1 MTKKRR
7 VRVYKK
13 GGESFKPHMMYNP
26 ETGEGTMANIYQDHL
41 EMKNMGYGHE
51 PIMRKGGKPCFE
63 CGGGVYEEGGE
74 LDIYQKEGE
83 VSDEWKKNYA
93 LKPDAKPWT
102 KEDWVGHYS
111 MLKTI
116 YPHDKEYYPVSKL
129 DDNIITKSVNRADEY
144 ESAIQAVI
152 DGGFSGNINKLSNF
166 FGFGDTD
173 MHEEYKKELEK
184 AKDNRYTRI
193 QDAVNTYDADS
204 TDIKNY
210 IKYHG
215 LNKYNKDVY
224 GVDGTSGQRRNGG
237 NIPMYQKEGQVN
249 AMLNRISQS
258 YPESGNPAAMDI
270 LQNYVNTTSFDANTQ
285 EGRDNL
291 SYYPLVGEAADVT
304 SALDYLMQGDI
315 GNALMYSG
323 AAALPFV
330 GGKIVK
336 EGLEAAGKQLK
347 IDFSK
352 AINTPKTLP
361 GKTKP
366 DLGAWAKHWNINTSG
381 FANKGAN
388 ISSLRKEAAAHGFDV
403 VPYYDKNKV
412 LQSYRIVDPATNRNV
427 KFQEGGAQEQEQPMS
442 LYDDKKQQFINI
454 LQEEVSEHQEEQLY
468 NSLLEE
474 ADMIENMPYQFAKK
488 GGQKWMQKASK
499 SMKKRGTVGSFKKY
513 CGGKVTLACIKK
525 GLKSKSKAIRK
536 KAAFAKASWKVAGKM
551 QMGGYI
557 PSTFDQVLGQAATSR
572 STYGPDKINLGYS
585 TDVDN
590 MTLDLELLKN
600 QAKDPN
606 YLTIKGAPTP
616 KQILREYEKA
626 SIEQGDTLPT
636 AWGTEVNENDENI
649 YEYSYHPLHHI
660 TKKMHNEA
668 ALMENKKGELSK
680 GRKVKSP
687 GKVVESFQAGGPN
700 GPSWKY
706 IDYNIDLLQPSQPE
720 YDDLDFSIDYENIDA
735 NRKSFTSDYTKNYYD
750 DAGDTGGGGNQFSSF
765 NDQESG
771 IAGTP
776 NYNPKLDFNSE
787 EYDAD
792 YQSKIS
798 VGTDEGKIS
807 ATGDPD
813 NKSRLR
819 MFGEGLGKKALLNP
833 VAATELLANFTKGN
847 NYKQKRGA
855 GMTDNLVADMQ
866 YRGAL
871 GKRESEDQG
880 ALGYGINP
888 NTGKQ
893 WEFSTGADSYGLF
906 NAPVGQKGMQ
916 VGDVQEM
923 SPEQIEE
930 FISMGGQIEFL
941 D

>member
-74 LDIYQKEGE
+74 LDMYQKEGE
-83 VSDEWKKNYA
+83 
-93 LKPDAKPWT
+93 
-102 KEDWVGHYS
+102 
-111 MLKTI
+111 
-116 YPHDKEYYPVSKL
+116 
-129 DDNIITKSVNRADEY
+129 
-144 ESAIQAVI
+144 
-152 DGGFSGNINKLSNF
+152 
-166 FGFGDTD
+166 
-173 MHEEYKKELEK
+173 
-184 AKDNRYTRI
+184 
-193 QDAVNTYDADS
+193 
-204 TDIKNY
+204 
-210 IKYHG
+210 
-215 LNKYNKDVY
+215 
-224 GVDGTSGQRRNGG
+224 
-237 NIPMYQKEGQVN
+237 VN

-270 LQNYVNTTSFDANTQ
+270 LQNYVSTTSFDPNTQ

-291 SYYPLVGEAADVT
+291 SYYPLVGEAADAT
-304 SALDYLMQGDI
+304 SALNYLMQGDI
-315 GNALMYSG
+315 ANTLMYG
-323 AAALPFV
+323 AAAALPFV

-336 EGLEAAGKQLK
+336 EGVEAAGKQLK

-352 AINTPKTLP
+352 AVNTHKKLP
-361 GKTKP
+361 NKVKAIKP

-388 ISSLRKEAAAHGFDV
+388 LSKLTKEASEYGFDV

-427 KFQEGGAQEQEQPMS
+427 KFQEGGPLEQKQPMS

-454 LQEEVSEHQEEQLY
+454 LQEEVSEHQEEQIY

-474 ADMIENMPYQFAKK
+474 ADMIENMPYQFARE
-488 GGQKWMQKASK
+488 GGQQWMQKASD
-499 SMKKRGTVGSFKKY
+499 SMKKRGTVGSFTNY
-513 CGGKVTLACIKK
+513 CGGKVTLECIKK

-557 PSTFDQVLGQAATSR
+557 PMHQAPPGQIEPRRIAPISTEANQEFTGDSNASNNQVSDLINRHMNYVKPPQTFTEYLDVMKGDSKNN
-572 STYGPDKINLGYS
+572 TYK
-585 TDVDN
+585 
-590 MTLDLELLKN
+590 
-600 QAKDPN
+600 
-606 YLTIKGAPTP
+606 
-616 KQILREYEKA
+616 
-626 SIEQGDTLPT
+626 
-636 AWGTEVNENDENI
+636 
-649 YEYSYHPLHHI
+649 
-660 TKKMHNEA
+660 
-668 ALMENKKGELSK
+668 SK
-680 GRKVKSP
+680 GQHVPYKRRVYGDIGNMDVNAPKPPTNEEKYQNAVMNPDFLNLLSRKSGGDIPKYQSP
-687 GKVVESFQAGGPN
+687 PGQIDDDNWFDKWNKATNYNV
-700 GPSWKY
+700 PSW
-706 IDYNIDLLQPSQPE
+706 DYTDQNIDLLQPSKPE
-720 YDDLDFSIDYENIDA
+720 YEGLDYGIEYENIDA
-735 NRKSFTSDYTKNYYD
+735 NRNSFTSDYIKNYYD
-750 DAGDTGGGGNQFSSF
+750 DAGDTGGGGDQFSSF

-771 IAGTP
+771 IEGTP
-776 NYNPKLDFNSE
+776 NYNPKLDFNSK

-792 YQSKIS
+792 YQSKVS
-798 VGTDEGKIS
+798 VGTDEGELS
-807 ATGDPD
+807 GVGDPN

-833 VAATELLANFTKGN
+833 VAATELFANFTKGN
-847 NYKQKRGA
+847 NYNQKRGA
-855 GMTDNLVADMQ
+855 GTTDNRVADMQ

-871 GKRESEDQG
+871 EKRESDNYK
-880 ALGYGINP
+880 ALGSGKNI

-893 WEFSTGADSYGLF
+893 GEYFTGAGSMGQF
-906 NAPVGQKGMQ
+906 NASVGQKGMQ

>member
-74 LDIYQKEGE
+74 LDMYQKEGE
-83 VSDEWKKNYA
+83 
-93 LKPDAKPWT
+93 
-102 KEDWVGHYS
+102 
-111 MLKTI
+111 
-116 YPHDKEYYPVSKL
+116 
-129 DDNIITKSVNRADEY
+129 
-144 ESAIQAVI
+144 
-152 DGGFSGNINKLSNF
+152 
-166 FGFGDTD
+166 
-173 MHEEYKKELEK
+173 
-184 AKDNRYTRI
+184 
-193 QDAVNTYDADS
+193 
-204 TDIKNY
+204 
-210 IKYHG
+210 
-215 LNKYNKDVY
+215 
-224 GVDGTSGQRRNGG
+224 
-237 NIPMYQKEGQVN
+237 VN

-270 LQNYVNTTSFDANTQ
+270 LQNYVNTTSFDVNTQ

-336 EGLEAAGKQLK
+336 EGVEAAGKQLK

-352 AINTPKTLP
+352 AVNTPKKLP
-361 GKTKP
+361 NKVKAVKP
-366 DLGAWAKHWNINTSG
+366 DLDAWAKHWNINTSG

-388 ISSLRKEAAAHGFDV
+388 LSTLTKEASEHGFDV

-427 KFQEGGAQEQEQPMS
+427 KFQEGGPLEQKQPMS

-454 LQEEVSEHQEEQLY
+454 LQEEVSEHQEEQTY

-474 ADMIENMPYQFAKK
+474 ADMIENMPYQFARE
-488 GGQKWMQKASK
+488 GGQQWMQKASD
-499 SMKKRGTVGSFKKY
+499 SMKKRGTVGSFTNY
-513 CGGKVTLACIKK
+513 CGGKVTLECIKK

-557 PSTFDQVLGQAATSR
+557 PMHQAPPGQIEPRRIAPISTEANQEFTGDSNASNNQVSDLINRHMNYVKPPQTFTEYLDVMEGDSKNN
-572 STYGPDKINLGYS
+572 TYK
-585 TDVDN
+585 
-590 MTLDLELLKN
+590 
-600 QAKDPN
+600 
-606 YLTIKGAPTP
+606 
-616 KQILREYEKA
+616 
-626 SIEQGDTLPT
+626 
-636 AWGTEVNENDENI
+636 
-649 YEYSYHPLHHI
+649 
-660 TKKMHNEA
+660 
-668 ALMENKKGELSK
+668 SK
-680 GRKVKSP
+680 GQHVPYKRRVYGDIGNMDVNAPKPPTNEEKYQNAVMNPDFLNLLSRKSGGDIPKYQSP
-687 GKVVESFQAGGPN
+687 PGQIDDDNWFDKWNKATD
-700 GPSWKY
+700 GPSWTYTDK
-706 IDYNIDLLQPSQPE
+706 NIDLLQPSKPDYE
-720 YDDLDFSIDYENIDA
+720 GLDYGIDYKNIDA
-735 NRKSFTSDYTKNYYD
+735 NKNSFTSDYIKNYYD
-750 DAGDTGGGGNQFSSF
+750 DAGDTGGGGDQFSSF

-771 IAGTP
+771 IEGTP
-776 NYNPKLDFNSE
+776 NYNPKLDFNSK

-792 YQSKIS
+792 YQSKVS
-798 VGTDEGKIS
+798 VGTDEGVLS
-807 ATGDPD
+807 GVGDPN

-833 VAATELLANFTKGN
+833 VAATELFANFTKGN
-847 NYKQKRGA
+847 NYNQKRGA
-855 GMTDNLVADMQ
+855 STTDNLVADMQ

-871 GKRESEDQG
+871 EKRKSDNYK
-880 ALGYGINP
+880 ALGSGKNI

-893 WEFSTGADSYGLF
+893 GEYFTGAGSMGQF
-906 NAPVGQKGMQ
+906 NASVGQKGMQ

>member
-26 ETGEGTMANIYQDHL
+26 ETGEGAMANVYQDHL
-41 EMKNMGYGHE
+41 EMKNMDYGHE

-74 LDIYQKEGE
+74 LDMYQEEGE
-83 VSDEWKKNYA
+83 VK
-93 LKPDAKPWT
+93 
-102 KEDWVGHYS
+102 
-111 MLKTI
+111 
-116 YPHDKEYYPVSKL
+116 
-129 DDNIITKSVNRADEY
+129 
-144 ESAIQAVI
+144 
-152 DGGFSGNINKLSNF
+152 
-166 FGFGDTD
+166 
-173 MHEEYKKELEK
+173 
-184 AKDNRYTRI
+184 
-193 QDAVNTYDADS
+193 
-204 TDIKNY
+204 
-210 IKYHG
+210 
-215 LNKYNKDVY
+215 
-224 GVDGTSGQRRNGG
+224 
-237 NIPMYQKEGQVN
+237 
-249 AMLNRISQS
+249 AMLDKISQS

-270 LQNYVNTTSFDANTQ
+270 LQNYINTTSFDANTQ

-304 SALDYLMQGDI
+304 SALDYLMQGDVS
-315 GNALMYSG
+315 NTLMYSG

-352 AINTPKTLP
+352 AVNTPKTLP
-361 GKTKP
+361 NKGKTVKP

-388 ISSLRKEAAAHGFDV
+388 LSTLTKEASEHGFNV

-427 KFQEGGAQEQEQPMS
+427 KFQEGGPQEQEQPMS

-474 ADMIENMPYQFAKK
+474 ADMIENMPYQFARE
-488 GGQKWMQKASK
+488 GGQQWMQKASD
-499 SMKKRGTVGSFKKY
+499 SMKKRGTVGSFTKY
-513 CGGKVTLACIKK
+513 CGGKVTLECIKR
-525 GLKSKSKAIRK
+525 GLNSNSKAINK

-557 PSTFDQVLGQAATSR
+557 PMYQKEGQIQPRGIAPISTEANQEFTGDSNASNNQLS
-572 STYGPDKINLGYS
+572 DLINRYMIRVKPPQTFTEHL
-585 TDVDN
+585 DVMEGDS
-590 MTLDLELLKN
+590 KN
-600 QAKDPN
+600 N
-606 YLTIKGAPTP
+606 
-616 KQILREYEKA
+616 
-626 SIEQGDTLPT
+626 
-636 AWGTEVNENDENI
+636 
-649 YEYSYHPLHHI
+649 SY
-660 TKKMHNEA
+660 K
-668 ALMENKKGELSK
+668 SK
-680 GRKVKSP
+680 GQDVTYKRRVYGDIGNMNVNASKPLTDEQKYQNAVMNPDVLNLLSP
-687 GKVVESFQAGGPN
+687 TESTGLPERPLRAPIKQYRDINPSFKYDKGGESDDDN
-700 GPSWKY
+700 WFDKWNKATDSNVPSWSY
-706 IDYNIDLLQPSQPE
+706 TDQNIDLLQASKPE
-720 YDDLDFSIDYENIDA
+720 YEGLDYGIDYKNTDA
-735 NRKSFTSDYTKNYYD
+735 NRESFTSDYIKNYYD
-750 DAGDTGGGGNQFSSF
+750 NAGDTGGGGDQFSSF

-776 NYNPKLDFNSE
+776 NYNPKLDFNSK

-792 YQSKIS
+792 YQSKVS
-798 VGTDEGKIS
+798 VGTDEGVLS
-807 ATGDPD
+807 GVGDPD

-833 VAATELLANFTKGN
+833 VATTELLANFTKGN

-906 NAPVGQKGMQ
+906 NAPVGRKGMQ

-923 SPEQIEE
+923 SPQQIEE

>member
-74 LDIYQKEGE
+74 LDMYQKEGE
-83 VSDEWKKNYA
+83 
-93 LKPDAKPWT
+93 
-102 KEDWVGHYS
+102 
-111 MLKTI
+111 
-116 YPHDKEYYPVSKL
+116 
-129 DDNIITKSVNRADEY
+129 
-144 ESAIQAVI
+144 
-152 DGGFSGNINKLSNF
+152 
-166 FGFGDTD
+166 
-173 MHEEYKKELEK
+173 
-184 AKDNRYTRI
+184 
-193 QDAVNTYDADS
+193 
-204 TDIKNY
+204 
-210 IKYHG
+210 
-215 LNKYNKDVY
+215 
-224 GVDGTSGQRRNGG
+224 
-237 NIPMYQKEGQVN
+237 VN

-270 LQNYVNTTSFDANTQ
+270 LQNYVNTTSFDVNTQ

-304 SALDYLMQGDI
+304 SALNYLMQGDI

-336 EGLEAAGKQLK
+336 EGVEAAGKQLK

-352 AINTPKTLP
+352 AVNTPKKLP
-361 GKTKP
+361 NKVKAVKP
-366 DLGAWAKHWNINTSG
+366 DLDAWAKHWNINTSG

-388 ISSLRKEAAAHGFDV
+388 LSTLTKEASEHGFDV

-412 LQSYRIVDPATNRNV
+412 LQSYRIVDPVTNRNV
-427 KFQEGGAQEQEQPMS
+427 KFQEGGPLSRELSMYQKPPGEVSYDELKAYHEKMRQAVGTNDIETLNANGLNGKRYSRSNLASTWNELQKLRKAEDFSFWENLYEEASTIFPHVGQQIRGTFNEIAGTHLQEGGPLEQEQEQPMS

-454 LQEEVSEHQEEQLY
+454 LQEEVSEHQEEQTY

-474 ADMIENMPYQFAKK
+474 ADMIENMPYQFARE
-488 GGQKWMQKASK
+488 GGQQWMQKASD
-499 SMKKRGTVGSFKKY
+499 SMKKRGTVGSFTNY
-513 CGGKVTLACIKK
+513 CGGKVTLECIKK

-557 PSTFDQVLGQAATSR
+557 PMHQAPPGQIEPRRIAPISTEANQEFTGDSNASNNQVSDLINRHMNYVKPPQTFTEYLDVMEGDSKNN
-572 STYGPDKINLGYS
+572 TYK
-585 TDVDN
+585 
-590 MTLDLELLKN
+590 
-600 QAKDPN
+600 
-606 YLTIKGAPTP
+606 
-616 KQILREYEKA
+616 
-626 SIEQGDTLPT
+626 
-636 AWGTEVNENDENI
+636 
-649 YEYSYHPLHHI
+649 
-660 TKKMHNEA
+660 
-668 ALMENKKGELSK
+668 SK
-680 GRKVKSP
+680 GQHVPYKRRVYGDIGNMDVNAPKPPTNEEKYQNAVMNPDFLNLLSRKSGGDIPKYQSP
-687 GKVVESFQAGGPN
+687 PGQIDDDNWFDKWNKATNYNV
-700 GPSWKY
+700 PSW
-706 IDYNIDLLQPSQPE
+706 DYTDQNIDLLQPSKPE
-720 YDDLDFSIDYENIDA
+720 YEGLDYGIEYENIDA
-735 NRKSFTSDYTKNYYD
+735 NRNSFTSDYIKNYYD
-750 DAGDTGGGGNQFSSF
+750 DAGDTGGGGDQFSSF

-771 IAGTP
+771 IEGTP
-776 NYNPKLDFNSE
+776 NYNPKLDFNSK

-792 YQSKIS
+792 YQSKVS
-798 VGTDEGKIS
+798 VGTDEGVLS
-807 ATGDPD
+807 GVGDPN

-833 VAATELLANFTKGN
+833 VAATELFANFTKGN
-847 NYKQKRGA
+847 NYNQKRGA

-871 GKRESEDQG
+871 EKRKSDNYK
-880 ALGYGINP
+880 ALGSGKNI

-893 WEFSTGADSYGLF
+893 GEYFTGAGSMGQF
-906 NAPVGQKGMQ
+906 NASVGQKGMQ